1 MQVFRWLRDLLHL
14 SQGGDISEEMRPR
27 YFWLVFGSAALIVPL
42 GWALSG
48 RVLEAPPFVR
58 LLQLLSLFFIAL
70 IGLFGRQGK
79 INFATSLMLWA
90 FWLLATAVVLIE
102 SNSNTIW
109 LVPQF
114 LLIVLT
120 RLLLSGRV
128 AFGMAV
134 LTLLLDVLIFAFSLH
149 TYLPSYF
156 TQMAQDTEWAPLLIS
171 FISTVFIFVL
181 GNMVLRDSLAQARRN
196 EGRYRSLFDRTNDAV
211 FLIDPA
217 LRYLDVNQQA
227 AALLGYEP
235 HELVGKPISE
245 VIAPTEVAAMK
256 ANFARLQREGMIPLF
271 ERTMIRKDGSR
282 IITEVGISLVS
293 DENGELLYHQS
304 VVRDI
309 TERKRLEDQLR
320 FSLEEMQALAMQDPL
335 TGLLNR
341 RAVSENAEAEWFRSQ
356 RENRP
361 MCVVIIDLD
370 NLKIINDK
378 FGHAMGDQ
386 VILELARAIKT
397 QRRRYDWA
405 GRWGGDE
412 FLLVLPGAT
421 LTEAAEVAERVR
433 NQYTQSLLVADV
445 GEDASVSLGVACY
458 SGRKG
463 DSTDIATLLNQA
475 DEALYKAKQEEGK
488 SQVQMYR
495 TEE

>member
-1 MQVFRWLRDLLHL
+1 MQAKRRLRDLLHL
-14 SQGGDISEEMRPR
+14 SQSGDISDEMRPR
-27 YFWLVFGSAALIVPL
+27 YFWLVYVMAAVMIPL
-42 GWALSG
+42 GWAFSG
-48 RVLEAPPFVR
+48 RVLEAPAFVR
-58 LLQLLSLFFIAL
+58 LLQLFSIFFLVL
-70 IGLFGRQGK
+70 IGLVGRQGK
-79 INFATSLMLWA
+79 IFFATNLMLWA
-90 FWLLATAVVLIE
+90 FWALATIVVLIE
-102 SNSNTIW
+102 SDTNAIW

-120 RLLLSGRV
+120 RLLLSMRI
-128 AFGMAV
+128 AFAMAL
-134 LTLLLDVLIFAFSLH
+134 LTLLLDLGIFALSLYK
-149 TYLPSYF
+149 YLPSYF
-156 TQMAQDTEWAPLLIS
+156 MQMTQDTEWAPLLIS
-171 FISTVFIFVL
+171 FISTVFIFLL

-217 LRYLDVNQQA
+217 LRYLDVNKQA
-227 AALLGYEP
+227 AELLGYEP
-235 HELVGKPISE
+235 HELLGKPISE
-245 VIAPTEVAAMK
+245 VIAPTEVTAMK

-293 DENGELLYHQS
+293 DEDGQPLYHQS

-320 FSLEEMQALAMQDPL
+320 FSLEEMQTLAMQDSL

-421 LTEAAEVAERVR
+421 LSEAAEVAERVR
-433 NQYTQSLLVADV
+433 NLYTQSLLVADV

-463 DSTDIATLLNQA
+463 DTTDIATLLNQA
-475 DEALYKAKQEEGK
+475 DEALYKAKQEGK

>member
-1 MQVFRWLRDLLHL
+1 MQINRRFRELLRL
-14 SQGGDISEEMRPR
+14 SRGGYIPEELRTR
-27 YFWLVFGSAALIVPL
+27 YFYFVFWVIAVMVPL
-42 GWALSG
+42 GWGLSG
-48 RVLEAPPFVR
+48 RIVEAPLFVR
-58 LLQLLSLFFIAL
+58 TLQVGSFAVLIFIWLL
-70 IGLFGRQGK
+70 GRRGR
-79 INFATSLMLWA
+79 ITLATNILVWA
-90 FWLLATAVVLIE
+90 FWLLATGVVLVE
-102 SNSNTIW
+102 ANTNNIW

-128 AFGMAV
+128 ALSMA
-134 LTLLLDVLIFAFSLH
+134 LMTLVADVLIFYLALH
-149 TYLPSYF
+149 THLPPELA
-156 TQMAQDTEWAPLLIS
+156 QMAQDAEWTPLVLS
-171 FISTVFIFVL
+171 FFSLLVIFFL
-181 GNMVLRDSLAQARRN
+181 GDLALRDSLVQARRN
-196 EGRYRSLFDRTNDAV
+196 EGRYRSLFDHTNDAV

-217 LRYLDVNQQA
+217 LRYLDVNKQGG
-227 AALLGYEP
+227 ALLGYEP
-235 HELVGKPISE
+235 SELVGKPISE
-245 VIAPTEVAAMK
+245 VIAPTEVAATK

-282 IITEVGISLVS
+282 IITEVGISLVR
-293 DENGELLYHQS
+293 DEDGEPLYHQS

-341 RAVSENAEAEWFRSQ
+341 RAVSENAEAEWFRAQ
-356 RENRP
+356 RETRP
-361 MCVVIIDLD
+361 MCLVIIDLD

-378 FGHAMGDQ
+378 HGHAMGDQ

-421 LTEAAEVAERVR
+421 LSEAGEVAERVHS
-433 NQYTQSLLVADV
+433 QYVQSPLVADL

-463 DSTDIATLLNQA
+463 DVTDVSTLLNQA
-475 DEALYKAKQEEGK
+475 DEALYKAKQDGK
-488 SQVQMYR
+488 SQVQLYR
-495 TEE
+495 TET

>member
-1 MQVFRWLRDLLHL
+1 MQINRRFKELLRL
-14 SQGGDISEEMRPR
+14 SQGGYVPEEFRTR
-27 YFWLVFGSAALIVPL
+27 YFNFVFLVIAIMVPL
-42 GWALSG
+42 GWGLSG
-48 RVLEAPPFVR
+48 RILESPLFVR
-58 LLQLLSLFFIAL
+58 VVQVASFAFLACIWLL
-70 IGLFGRQGK
+70 GRRGK
-79 INFATSLMLWA
+79 TTVATNIMVWA
-90 FWLLATAVVLIE
+90 FWVLATGVVLIE
-102 SNSNTIW
+102 ANTNNIW

-128 AFGMAV
+128 AFLMAAI
-134 LTLLLDVLIFAFSLH
+134 TLVVDVLIFYLGLH
-149 TYLPSYF
+149 RYLPQQLA
-156 TQMAQDTEWAPLLIS
+156 QMAQEAEWTPLVLSFFSLI
-171 FISTVFIFVL
+171 IIFFL
-181 GNMVLRDSLAQARRN
+181 GDLALRDSLGQARRN
-196 EGRYRSLFDRTNDAV
+196 EERYRSLFDHTNDAV
-211 FLIDPA
+211 FLIDPN
-217 LRYLDVNQQA
+217 LRYLDVNKQA

-293 DENGELLYHQS
+293 DEDGQPLYHQS

-309 TERKRLEDQLR
+309 TERKRLEEQLR
-320 FSLEEMQALAMQDPL
+320 FSLEEMQALAMQDSL

-341 RAVSENAEAEWFRSQ
+341 RAVSEHAEAEWFRAQ
-356 RENRP
+356 REGRP
-361 MCVVIIDLD
+361 LCVVIIDLD

-378 FGHAMGDQ
+378 HGHSMGDQ
-386 VILELARAIKT
+386 VILELARSIKT

-421 LTEAAEVAERVR
+421 LSDAGEVAERVR
-433 NQYTQSLLVADV
+433 NQYTQSPLVSDL

-463 DSTDIATLLNQA
+463 DGTDIATLLNQA
-475 DEALYKAKQEEGK
+475 DEALYKAKQDGK
-488 SQVQMYR
+488 SQVQLYR
-495 TEE
+495 SQQ